1 MPRDQVQHGARCLGR
16 ARSVC
21 FLFLPNIFLETYL
34 LLARVTFTGENRR
47 RVPAREVFDLCC
59 KPGPSIASLDLIA
72 RILARSKSHR
82 VLPNISM
89 TRTRQRRADLT
100 ESWDDVD
107 GDYEEEGLA
116 YTEDDERAEMRDSYK
131 ADDGTPRARKDLRS
145 SKVDF
150 ANGDGAARQRSAR
163 LSVEPELVM
172 PSSPDAERPK
182 GKPGLRDA
190 TPRMRLNERSMTSDA
205 GKLDARAAKMRA
217 STPHF
222 RLNQRSLTSDAGRFN
237 IPQEPDEEDEDE
249 NGGQSR
255 PSAIW
260 ERILQPLLAYFL
272 DVVAIALRNMKP
284 LLGYALLA
292 YVLGGAIMFGVG
304 FLTNSIN
311 NALTPICRVPG
322 VSWLNFPFCP
332 TKTTTAEIQG
342 PAEFDKL
349 VQAQSQFEDVLA
361 STQVGAN
368 LPMDMKRSEASIRD
382 LKHVV
387 QYSSLPSRNE
397 LVFEFTGFVDTAR
410 QASQDL
416 SRFNSRIG
424 RAVDH
429 ILSTNRWTLSVID
442 GVSATDAGRG
452 AISRW
457 VGDNLNI
464 FAPFQPV
471 SLSRDVL
478 LDQYL
483 RHTGA
488 VEEQILALISEAQA
502 LLNILDNLDG
512 RLDLIASIAMRDGIK
527 TQDNKEELFAY
538 LWTKLGGNR
547 SSMAK
552 LNQQLHLLKEVGAY
566 RRLAWAHVTTTI
578 VKLQAIRD
586 NLEDLRERV
595 AMPETVGDK
604 VPLEVHIDSINL
616 GIERLEQQRD
626 ASRRIEQESYAK
638 VLSRAQEG
646 DKRMID
652 GNPKEL

>member
-1 MPRDQVQHGARCLGR
+1 MTQH
-16 ARSVC
+16 
-21 FLFLPNIFLETYL
+21 
-34 LLARVTFTGENRR
+34 
-47 RVPAREVFDLCC
+47 
-59 KPGPSIASLDLIA
+59 
-72 RILARSKSHR
+72 
-82 VLPNISM
+82 
-89 TRTRQRRADLT
+89 RRAGLT

-107 GDYEEEGLA
+107 DGDFQDEGLT
-116 YTEDDERAEMRDSYK
+116 YTEDDERAEMKDSYK
-131 ADDGTPRARKDLRS
+131 ADSRTPTRDLRS
-145 SKVDF
+145 SRVDF
-150 ANGDGAARQRSAR
+150 ANSADGGRRRSGRPSAD
-163 LSVEPELVM
+163 PELVM
-172 PSSPDAERPK
+172 PSSPDAGRSKE
-182 GKPGLRDA
+182 KPGRRDG
-190 TPRMRLNERSMTSDA
+190 TPRMRLNQRSMTSDA
-205 GKLDARAAKMRA
+205 GKMDGKAKMRA

-222 RLNQRSLTSDAGRFN
+222 RLNERSLTSDAGRLGSRLR
-237 IPQEPDEEDEDE
+237 QQMDGGEDDEGDDDAAS
-249 NGGQSR
+249 GA
-255 PSAIW
+255 SAIW
-260 ERILQPLLAYFL
+260 QRVQPLLAYL
-272 DVVAIALRNMKP
+272 ADVVGIALRNAKP
-284 LLGYALLA
+284 LLSYALLA
-292 YVLGGAIMFGVG
+292 YLVGGAIMFGVG
-304 FLTNSIN
+304 FMTNSIN

-322 VSWLNFPFCP
+322 VSWLNLPFCP
-332 TKTTTAEIQG
+332 APTTHEIQG

-397 LVFEFTGFVDTAR
+397 LVFEFTGFIDTAR

-429 ILSTNRWTLSVID
+429 ILSTNRWTLTVID
-442 GVSATDAGRG
+442 GVNAQDAGRG
-452 AISRW
+452 ALSKW

-488 VEEQILALISEAQA
+488 VEEQILTLISEAQA

-512 RLDLIASIAMRDGIK
+512 RLDVIASIATRDGIK
-527 TQDNKEELFAY
+527 AEDNKEELFAH

-547 SSMAK
+547 SSRAK
-552 LNQQLHLLKEVGAY
+552 IDQQIQLLKQVGAY
-566 RRLAWAHVTTTI
+566 RRMAWAHVSTTI

-626 ASRRIEQESYAK
+626 ASRKVEADSYAR
-638 VLSRAQEG
+638 VLSRAEEG
-646 DKRMID
+646 EKRMI
-652 GNPKEL
+652 GGREI

>member
-1 MPRDQVQHGARCLGR
+1 MTQH
-16 ARSVC
+16 
-21 FLFLPNIFLETYL
+21 
-34 LLARVTFTGENRR
+34 
-47 RVPAREVFDLCC
+47 
-59 KPGPSIASLDLIA
+59 
-72 RILARSKSHR
+72 
-82 VLPNISM
+82 
-89 TRTRQRRADLT
+89 RRAGLT

-107 GDYEEEGLA
+107 DGDYEDEGLA
-116 YTEDDERAEMRDSYK
+116 YTDDDERAEMKDSYK
-131 ADDGTPRARKDLRS
+131 ADVRTPRASRDLRS
-145 SKVDF
+145 SRVDF
-150 ANGDGAARQRSAR
+150 ANNGDGARRRSGR
-163 LSVEPELVM
+163 PSVEPELVM
-172 PSSPDAERPK
+172 PSSPDARSSK
-182 GKPGLRDA
+182 AKPGRRDG

-205 GKLDARAAKMRA
+205 GKLDAKAAKMRA

-222 RLNQRSLTSDAGRFN
+222 RLNERSMTSDAGRFGSRLK
-237 IPQEPDEEDEDE
+237 QQLDGGEDEEDDE
-249 NGGQSR
+249 EASSGA
-255 PSAIW
+255 SAIW
-260 ERILQPLLAYFL
+260 QRVLQPVLAYL
-272 DVVAIALRNMKP
+272 IDVIAIALRNAKP
-284 LLGYALLA
+284 LLSYALLA
-292 YVLGGAIMFGVG
+292 YLLGGAIMFGVG
-304 FLTNSIN
+304 FMTNSIN

-322 VSWLNFPFCP
+322 VSWLNLPFCP
-332 TKTTTAEIQG
+332 TQTTHEIQG

-397 LVFEFTGFVDTAR
+397 LVFEFTGFIDTAR

-429 ILSTNRWTLSVID
+429 ILSTNRWTLTVID
-442 GVSATDAGRG
+442 GVSAQDAGRG
-452 AISRW
+452 ALSKW

-464 FAPFQPV
+464 FAPFHPV

-488 VEEQILALISEAQA
+488 VEEQILTLISEAQA

-512 RLDLIASIAMRDGIK
+512 RLDVIASIATRDGVK
-527 TQDNKEELFAY
+527 AQDNKEELFAH

-547 SSMAK
+547 SSRVK
-552 LNQQLHLLKEVGAY
+552 LDQQIQLLKEVGAY
-566 RRLAWAHVTTTI
+566 RRMAWAHVSTTI
-578 VKLQAIRD
+578 IKLQAIRD

-626 ASRRIEQESYAK
+626 ASRKVEADSYAR
-638 VLSRAQEG
+638 VLSRAEEG
-646 DKRMID
+646 DKRMI
-652 GNPKEL
+652 GGKEL

>member
-1 MPRDQVQHGARCLGR
+1 MTR
-16 ARSVC
+16 ARR
-21 FLFLPNIFLETYL
+21 
-34 LLARVTFTGENRR
+34 AR
-47 RVPAREVFDLCC
+47 P
-59 KPGPSIASLDLIA
+59 
-72 RILARSKSHR
+72 
-82 VLPNISM
+82 
-89 TRTRQRRADLT
+89 DLT

-107 GDYEEEGLA
+107 GSEEDEEI
-116 YTEDDERAEMRDSYK
+116 YTEDDERAEMRDSYRSDP
-131 ADDGTPRARKDLRS
+131 ASSRRNLRS
-145 SKVDF
+145 SRVES
-150 ANGDGAARQRSAR
+150 ATSSNARDGRRRSAR

-172 PSSPDAERPK
+172 PTSPDGGRSSGSAMR
-182 GKPGLRDA
+182 A
-190 TPRMRLNERSMTSDA
+190 STPHFRLKDRSLTSDA
-205 GKLDARAAKMRA
+205 GHMNGPAKMRA

-222 RLNQRSLTSDAGRFN
+222 RLNQRSMTSDAGRLGSRLKDGLDA
-237 IPQEPDEEDEDE
+237 EEEEDMAASPITALW
-249 NGGQSR
+249 Q
-255 PSAIW
+255 
-260 ERILQPLLAYFL
+260 RILQSLASYLL
-272 DVVAIALRNMKP
+272 DIVGIALRNAKP

-292 YVLGGAIMFGVG
+292 YALVGAIIFGTG
-304 FLTNSIN
+304 FVTNSIN
-311 NALTPICRVPG
+311 NALTPICRIPG
-322 VSWLNFPFCP
+322 VSYLHLPFCP
-332 TKTTTAEIQG
+332 ATSTAELQG

-387 QYSSLPSRNE
+387 QYSTLPSRNE
-397 LVFEFTGFVDTAR
+397 LVFEFSGFIETAR

-424 RAVDH
+424 RAVDQ

-442 GVSATDAGRG
+442 GVGATEAGRG

-488 VEEQILALISEAQA
+488 VEEQILNLISEAQA
-502 LLNILDNLDG
+502 LLGILDNLDG
-512 RLDLIASIAMRDGIK
+512 RLDVIASVATRDGVK
-527 TQDNKEELFAY
+527 VEGSKEELFAN

-547 SSMAK
+547 SSVAK
-552 LNQQLHLLKEVGAY
+552 LEQQIRLLKEVGAY
-566 RRLAWAHVTTTI
+566 RRLAWAHITTTI

-595 AMPETVGDK
+595 AMPEVIGDK

-616 GIERLEQQRD
+616 GIERLEAQRD
-626 ASRRIEQESYAK
+626 ASRKSEADNYAR
-638 VLSRAQEG
+638 VISRAEQGEQRAIG
-646 DKRMID
+646 GGGRD
-652 GNPKEL
+652 L